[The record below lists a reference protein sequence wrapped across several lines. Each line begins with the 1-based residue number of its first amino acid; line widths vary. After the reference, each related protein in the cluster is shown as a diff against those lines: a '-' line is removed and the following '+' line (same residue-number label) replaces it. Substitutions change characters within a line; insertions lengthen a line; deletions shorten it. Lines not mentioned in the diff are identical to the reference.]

1 MKDCRRPRLSVEMLE
16 SRDCPSTMAVV
27 MGGNLIVLSAN
38 DAVLNISQIDGDSYS
53 INGQVRNGVTGSM
66 SVNVASFGTAV
77 NIDFNGNG
85 TIQNVD
91 LRLNTLGKNI
101 VTIQDG
107 TIRGNVNILGSAFA
121 RDRVMLGNDSL
132 VGDTLTINGS
142 ANMNLGGGNDFAGF
156 DDLTTVNRANINLGP
171 GNDAFCLKAGAVITG
186 GLGAAQINGGAGF
199 DTFKGTASPAFLFVS
214 HVNFEAFQPI
224 C

>member
-1 MKDCRRPRLSVEMLE
+1 MKDCRRRLNVEMLE
-16 SRDCPSTMAVV
+16 SRDCPATMATV

-38 DAVLNISQIDGDSYS
+38 DANLNIQQIDGDSYS
-53 INGQVRNGVTGSM
+53 INGQIRHGVTGSM

-77 NIDFNGNG
+77 LIDFNGHG

-91 LRLNTLGKNI
+91 LRLATQGKNI

-107 TIRGNVNILGSAFA
+107 TIRGNVNIFGSPVA

-132 VGDTLTINGS
+132 AGDALTVNGS

-171 GNDAFCLKAGAVITG
+171 GNDAFCLKPGAVITG

-199 DTFKGTASPAFLFVS
+199 DTFRGTASPAFLFVS
-214 HVNFEAFQPI
+214 QVNFEAFQPI